1 MENRRT
7 SQGSAITK
15 VVRDATGPLR
25 PLEILEL
32 ASRIVPTLGIA
43 TVYRQLRRLQDAGQ
57 VRAVDLAS
65 MMCATSRPTAV
76 IITIFSVVSARKHLI
91 SMGARRV
98 YQKWCRP
105 VLWSKRMK
113 SRFMDNAKN
122 VAMLP
127 RGSETGLACIGE
139 MKHKIVF

>member
-57 VRAVDLAS
+57 VRAVDLAVNDVRYEPTDRGHHHHFLCS
-65 MMCATSRPTAV
+65 ECEEAFDIHGCAEGISEMVPPGFT
-76 IITIFSVVSARKHLI
+76 IQNHEITLY
-91 SMGARRV
+91 G
-98 YQKWCRP
+98 QCDECRAE
-105 VLWSKRMK
+105 K
-113 SRFMDNAKN
+113 
-122 VAMLP
+122 
-127 RGSETGLACIGE
+127 
-139 MKHKIVF
+139 

>member
-15 VVRDATGPLR
+15 VVREAAGPLR

-57 VRAVDLAS
+57 VRAVDLGVNDVRYEPTDRGHHHHFLCSECEEAFDIHG
-65 MMCATSRPTAV
+65 CAEGISEMVPPGFMVQTHE
-76 IITIFSVVSARKHLI
+76 ITLY
-91 SMGARRV
+91 G
-98 YQKWCRP
+98 QCEECR
-105 VLWSKRMK
+105 
-113 SRFMDNAKN
+113 
-122 VAMLP
+122 
-127 RGSETGLACIGE
+127 TG
-139 MKHKIVF
+139 K

>member
-57 VRAVDLAS
+57 VRAVDLGVNDVRYEPTDRGHHHHFLCSECEEAFDIHG
-65 MMCATSRPTAV
+65 CAEG
-76 IITIFSVVSARKHLI
+76 I
-91 SMGARRV
+91 S
-98 YQKWCRP
+98 KWCRP

-122 VAMLP
+122 VA
-127 RGSETGLACIGE
+127 G
-139 MKHKIVF
+139 K

>member
-43 TVYRQLRRLQDAGQ
+43 TVYRQLRRLQDAGK
-57 VRAVDLAS
+57 VRAVDLGVNDVRYEPTDRGHHHHFLCSECEEAFDIHG
-65 MMCATSRPTAV
+65 CAEGISEMVPPGFMVQTHE
-76 IITIFSVVSARKHLI
+76 ITLY
-91 SMGARRV
+91 G
-98 YQKWCRP
+98 QCEECR
-105 VLWSKRMK
+105 
-113 SRFMDNAKN
+113 
-122 VAMLP
+122 
-127 RGSETGLACIGE
+127 TG
-139 MKHKIVF
+139 K

>member
-57 VRAVDLAS
+57 VRAVDLGVNDVRYEPTDRGHHHHFLCSECEEAFDIHG
-65 MMCATSRPTAV
+65 CAEGISEMVPPGFMVQTHE
-76 IITIFSVVSARKHLI
+76 ITIYGQFEE
-91 SMGARRV
+91 
-98 YQKWCRP
+98 CR
-105 VLWSKRMK
+105 
-113 SRFMDNAKN
+113 
-122 VAMLP
+122 
-127 RGSETGLACIGE
+127 TG
-139 MKHKIVF
+139 K

>member
-57 VRAVDLAS
+57 VRAVDLGVNDVRYEPTDRGHHHHFLCSECEEAFDIHG
-65 MMCATSRPTAV
+65 CAEGISEMVPPGFMVQTHE
-76 IITIFSVVSARKHLI
+76 ITIY
-91 SMGARRV
+91 G
-98 YQKWCRP
+98 QCEECR
-105 VLWSKRMK
+105 
-113 SRFMDNAKN
+113 
-122 VAMLP
+122 
-127 RGSETGLACIGE
+127 TG
-139 MKHKIVF
+139 K

>member
-7 SQGSAITK
+7 SQSSAITK

-57 VRAVDLAS
+57 VRAVDLGVNDVRYEPTDRGHHHHFLCSECEEAFDIHG
-65 MMCATSRPTAV
+65 CAEGISEMVPPGFMVQTHE
-76 IITIFSVVSARKHLI
+76 ITLY
-91 SMGARRV
+91 G
-98 YQKWCRP
+98 QCEECR
-105 VLWSKRMK
+105 
-113 SRFMDNAKN
+113 
-122 VAMLP
+122 
-127 RGSETGLACIGE
+127 TG
-139 MKHKIVF
+139 K